1 VHAFFH
7 LHWVHHS
14 SRCSIPY
21 TLRHFLVSPR
31 SFLVGLPG
39 NLLGA
44 DIDRSWLLL
53 DWWCAWVPIR
63 GLSFMC
69 FWGELYKQK
78 ANVTC
83 CDEVDKEHSLD
94 NLIALT
100 ADLEYEVCI
109 IPSMQ
114 MPRWATLTLASFLIL
129 FPWHINVWATYTLTY
144 IKGVYY
150 SGIMI
155 LIAFLLTLKNFPL
168 IRGHLKVL

>member
-21 TLRHFLVSPR
+21 TLRHFFVSPR

-53 DWWCAWVPIR
+53 DWWCAWVPVR
-63 GLSFMC
+63 GLSFRC
-69 FWGELYKQK
+69 FWGELYKHK

-100 ADLEYEVCI
+100 ADCGLYQSIHANAKVGHCSTCKL
-109 IPSMQ
+109 PNSFSMTHQ
-114 MPRWATLTLASFLIL
+114 CLGYIHTNCCFL
-129 FPWHINVWATYTLTY
+129 P
-144 IKGVYY
+144 
-150 SGIMI
+150 
-155 LIAFLLTLKNFPL
+155 FLNTADMYRIHN
-168 IRGHLKVL
+168 